1 MTTPLN
7 AKIALIDQTYPTAGQ
22 DNDSQGFRD
31 NFNNVKDSLS
41 LASSDIV
48 ELQSKAVLKAGIG
61 TNDTVTNDLAGSS
74 ITNGQFNTFY
84 ATAYSPVAPVTT
96 GQYVDLANGS
106 FQSFVMGADIDFTFR
121 GWPTTGQYAVVR
133 LLLTAQDPTI
143 ARTATFNSYQSQNI
157 YYGNSGVIDQLIA
170 NNAFK
175 VPATYIR
182 PATVAAG
189 AAATKINLAD
199 VSNLRAGNA
208 VSYTNN
214 GTGPSPVTTTI
225 SAVNADTGEITLTD
239 AVVTGGIL
247 LNDPITISYTG
258 ARVIEAFTCDGG
270 ATVYISV
277 ISDF

>member
-1 MTTPLN
+1 MRFVKKLFFFSLFLCFISIY
-7 AKIALIDQTYPTAGQ
+7 KIQAADAPAQIAQSG
-22 DNDSQGFRD
+22 
-31 NFNNVKDSLS
+31 SL
-41 LASSDIV
+41 D
-48 ELQSKAVLKAGIG
+48 
-61 TNDTVTNDLAGSS
+61 
-74 ITNGQFNTFY
+74 
-84 ATAYSPVAPVTT
+84 P
-96 GQYVDLANGS
+96 
-106 FQSFVMGADIDFTFR
+106 
-121 GWPTTGQYAVVR
+121 
-133 LLLTAQDPTI
+133 AQ
-143 ARTATFNSYQSQNI
+143 
-157 YYGNSGVIDQLIA
+157 V
-170 NNAFK
+170 
-175 VPATYIR
+175 
-182 PATVAAG
+182 TVAAD

-258 ARVIEAFTCDGG
+258 ARVIEAFTFDGG

>member
-1 MTTPLN
+1 
-7 AKIALIDQTYPTAGQ
+7 
-22 DNDSQGFRD
+22 
-31 NFNNVKDSLS
+31 
-41 LASSDIV
+41 
-48 ELQSKAVLKAGIG
+48 
-61 TNDTVTNDLAGSS
+61 
-74 ITNGQFNTFY
+74 
-84 ATAYSPVAPVTT
+84 
-96 GQYVDLANGS
+96 
-106 FQSFVMGADIDFTFR
+106 MGADIDFTFR

-182 PATVAAG
+182 PATVAAD

-247 LNDPITISYTG
+247 LNDPITISYTN
-258 ARVIEAFTCDGG
+258 ARLIEAFTCDGG